1 MQQSLYDY
9 IQQHIDEDGFFTE
22 RTLPDGNEYF
32 NIVEPGQTDAFFY
45 TSEMPSNEKDATTIL
60 KDLQAYLANPGISTY
75 QTLYKHL
82 KDMTL
87 AEYADPF
94 IMAFDSDDMNETA
107 FALARRL
114 LYNARH
120 REPLKFAF
128 LLFGLYS
135 MQHIEEEDPE
145 LWRDLVT
152 IAHCEE
158 FTFAFL
164 YSCRIG
170 NYISQRAVW
179 ELLGCTKGWGKV
191 YAIIDCQCPD
201 DDHRLW
207 LLKNGPDIDVEY
219 PPLSVKLI
227 QATQLDKFLQQPVID
242 YPCYKS
248 AIAIL
253 GNYMML
259 LLNYKAEAVREHY
272 NLTDI
277 NLYSLLKNLLHH
289 ALYLSVE
296 AEDMLDMITIATSL
310 REMQEDNSLY
320 SLTPNQVSELI
331 AACDKMVYNTN
342 WEPIINSRLFEDDQV
357 NYQLADLAYELEL
370 DIWQR
375 LYDFWLTHPM
385 EYTLLPYLLS
395 YEGGTRSDRVLAK
408 IIENLALYANDMHSL
423 VVPLH
428 YLRSHPGKGETI
440 LAAALGSIHE
450 LLRSCACDV
459 LEAWGPDYL
468 SDTIKEAIYT
478 AMRTSIDDLVQARL
492 TAILAG
498 KKLDVEAFLQRLKQK
513 QHRHA
518 P

>member
-22 RTLPDGNEYF
+22 RTLPDGNDYV
-32 NIVEPGQTDAFFY
+32 NIVEPGQTDAFYY
-45 TSEMPSNEKDATTIL
+45 TADMPSSTEDASILL
-60 KDLQAYLANPGISTY
+60 KDLRAYLAEPNPSNH
-75 QTLYKHL
+75 QKLYKHL
-82 KDMTL
+82 KDMSM

-94 IMAFDSDDMNETA
+94 IASFDQDDMSENA
-107 FALARRL
+107 FFLARRL

-120 REPLKFAF
+120 REPLKFAL
-128 LLFGLYS
+128 LLFGLYG
-135 MQHIEEEDPE
+135 MQHIEENDPE

-164 YSCRIG
+164 YSCRVT
-170 NYISQRAVW
+170 NYISQKAVW
-179 ELLGCTKGWGKV
+179 EILGCTKGWGKV
-191 YAIIDCQCPD
+191 FAIIDCQCPD
-201 DDHRLW
+201 ADHRRW
-207 LLKNGPDIDVEY
+207 LLQNGPDIDVEY

-259 LLNYKAEAVREHY
+259 LLHYKPDAVRENY

-277 NLYSLLKNLLHH
+277 DLYSMLKNILHH

-296 AEDMLDMITIATSL
+296 AEDMLDMVTLATSL
-310 REMQEDNSLY
+310 RNMQEDNTLY
-320 SLTPNQVSELI
+320 SLTPNQVNELI
-331 AACDKMVYNTN
+331 AACDKMVYSTN
-342 WEPIINSRLFEDDQV
+342 WEPIINSHLFEGDQV

-370 DIWQR
+370 DIWQQ

-395 YEGGTRSDRVLAK
+395 YEGGTRSDRVLARLT
-408 IIENLALYANDMHSL
+408 EQLPLYANDLHSL

-428 YLRSHPGKGETI
+428 YLRSHPGKGEPI
-440 LAAALGSIHE
+440 LCAALCSIYE

-459 LEAWGPDYL
+459 LEAWGPEYL
-468 SDTIKEAIYT
+468 STTVKEAIYA
-478 AMRTSIDDLVQARL
+478 AMRSSTDDLVQARL
-492 TAILAG
+492 TAILQG
-498 KKLDVEAFLQRLKQK
+498 RKLDIEAFLQRLKK
-513 QHRHA
+513 KMKK
-518 P
+518 

>member
-1 MQQSLYDY
+1 M
-9 IQQHIDEDGFFTE
+9 FTE
-22 RTLPDGNEYF
+22 STLPDGNDYV
-32 NIVEPGQTDAFFY
+32 NIVEPGQTDAFYY
-45 TSEMPSNEKDATTIL
+45 TADMPSSDEDASTIL
-60 KDLQAYLANPGISTY
+60 KDLRAYLAEPCISTY
-75 QTLYKHL
+75 QKLYKDL
-82 KDMTL
+82 KDMSM

-94 IMAFDSDDMNETA
+94 IAAFDQDDMNETA
-107 FALARRL
+107 FSLARRL

-152 IAHCEE
+152 TAHCEE

-164 YSCRIG
+164 YSCRVT
-170 NYISQRAVW
+170 NHISQKAVW

-191 YAIIDCQCPD
+191 FAIIDCRCPD
-201 DDHRLW
+201 DDHRRW
-207 LLKNGPDIDVEY
+207 LLQNGPDIDVEY

-227 QATQLDKFLQQPVID
+227 QATQLDKFLAQPVID

-248 AIAIL
+248 AVAIL

-259 LLNYKAEAVREHY
+259 LLHYKPEAVRENY

-277 NLYSLLKNLLHH
+277 NLYGMLKNLLHH

-310 REMQEDNSLY
+310 RNMQEDNVLY

-331 AACDKMVYNTN
+331 AACDKMVYATN
-342 WEPIINSRLFEDDQV
+342 WEPIIASRLFEGDQV

-370 DIWQR
+370 DIWQQ
-375 LYDFWLTHPM
+375 LYDFWLAHPM

-395 YEGGTRSDRVLAK
+395 YEGGNRSDKVLARLT
-408 IIENLALYANDMHSL
+408 EQLPLYASDLHSL

-428 YLRSHPGKGETI
+428 YLRTHPGKGETI
-440 LAAALGSIHE
+440 LCAALSSMYE

-468 SDTIKEAIYT
+468 STTIKDNIYT
-478 AMRTSIDDLVQARL
+478 AMRSSTDDLVQARL
-492 TAILAG
+492 TAILQG
-498 KKLDVEAFLQRLKQK
+498 RKLDIEAFLQRLKK
-513 QHRHA
+513 KMKK
-518 P
+518 

>member
-1 MQQSLYDY
+1 MQQSLFDY
-9 IQQHIDEDGFFTE
+9 IQQHIDEDGVFTE
-22 RTLPDGNEYF
+22 STLPDGNDYV
-32 NIVEPGQTDAFFY
+32 NIVEPGQTDAFYY
-45 TSEMPSNEKDATTIL
+45 TADMPSSDEDASTIL
-60 KDLQAYLANPGISTY
+60 KDLRAYLAEPCISTY
-75 QTLYKHL
+75 QKLYKDL
-82 KDMTL
+82 KDMSM

-94 IMAFDSDDMNETA
+94 IAAFDQDDMNETA
-107 FALARRL
+107 FSLARRL

-152 IAHCEE
+152 TAHCEE

-164 YSCRIG
+164 YSCRVT
-170 NYISQRAVW
+170 NHISQKAVW

-191 YAIIDCQCPD
+191 FAIIDCRCPD
-201 DDHRLW
+201 DDHRRW
-207 LLKNGPDIDVEY
+207 LLQNGPDIDVEY

-227 QATQLDKFLQQPVID
+227 QATQLDKFLAQPVID

-248 AIAIL
+248 AVAIL

-259 LLNYKAEAVREHY
+259 LLHYKPEAVRENY
-272 NLTDI
+272 NHTDI
-277 NLYSLLKNLLHH
+277 NLYGMLKNLLHH

-310 REMQEDNSLY
+310 RNMQEDNALY

-331 AACDKMVYNTN
+331 AACDKMVYATN
-342 WEPIINSRLFEDDQV
+342 WEPIIASRLFEGDQV

-370 DIWQR
+370 DIWQQ
-375 LYDFWLTHPM
+375 LYDFWLAHPM

-395 YEGGTRSDRVLAK
+395 YEGGNRSDKVLARLT
-408 IIENLALYANDMHSL
+408 EQLPLYASDLHSL

-428 YLRSHPGKGETI
+428 YLRTHPGKGETI
-440 LAAALGSIHE
+440 LCAALSSMYE

-468 SDTIKEAIYT
+468 STTIKDNIYT
-478 AMRTSIDDLVQARL
+478 AMRSSTDDLVQARL
-492 TAILAG
+492 TAILQG
-498 KKLDVEAFLQRLKQK
+498 RKLDIEAFLQRLKK
-513 QHRHA
+513 KMKK
-518 P
+518 

>member
-9 IQQHIDEDGFFTE
+9 IKQHIDEDGVFTE
-22 RTLPDGNEYF
+22 RTLPDGNDYV
-32 NIVEPGQTDAFFY
+32 NIVEPGQTDAFYY
-45 TSEMPSNEKDATTIL
+45 TADMPSSPEDASILL
-60 KDLQAYLANPGISTY
+60 KDLRAYLAEPNPSNH
-75 QTLYKHL
+75 QKLYKHL
-82 KDMTL
+82 KDMSM

-94 IMAFDSDDMNETA
+94 IASFDQDDMSENA
-107 FALARRL
+107 FFLARRL

-120 REPLKFAF
+120 REPLKFAL
-128 LLFGLYS
+128 LLFGLYG
-135 MQHIEEEDPE
+135 MQHIEENDPE

-164 YSCRIG
+164 YSCRVT
-170 NYISQRAVW
+170 NYISQKAVW
-179 ELLGCTKGWGKV
+179 EILGCTKGWGKV
-191 YAIIDCQCPD
+191 FAIIDCQCPD
-201 DDHRLW
+201 ADHRRW
-207 LLKNGPDIDVEY
+207 LLQNGPDIDVEY

-259 LLNYKAEAVREHY
+259 LLHYKPDAVRENY

-277 NLYSLLKNLLHH
+277 DLYSMLKNLLHH

-296 AEDMLDMITIATSL
+296 AEDMLDMVTLATSL
-310 REMQEDNSLY
+310 RNMQEDNTLY
-320 SLTPNQVSELI
+320 SLTPNQVNELI
-331 AACDKMVYNTN
+331 AACDKMVYSTN
-342 WEPIINSRLFEDDQV
+342 WEPIINSHLFEGDQV

-370 DIWQR
+370 DIWQQ

-385 EYTLLPYLLS
+385 ECTLLPYLLS
-395 YEGGTRSDRVLAK
+395 YEGGTRSDRVLARLT
-408 IIENLALYANDMHSL
+408 EQLPLYANDLHSL

-428 YLRSHPGKGETI
+428 YLRSHPGKGEPI
-440 LAAALGSIHE
+440 LCAALCSIYE

-459 LEAWGPDYL
+459 LEAWGPESL
-468 SDTIKEAIYT
+468 STTVKEAIYA
-478 AMRTSIDDLVQARL
+478 AMRSSTDDLVQARL
-492 TAILAG
+492 TAILQG
-498 KKLDVEAFLQRLKQK
+498 RKLDIEAFLQRLKK
-513 QHRHA
+513 KMKK
-518 P
+518 

>member
-1 MQQSLYDY
+1 MPQSLFDY
-9 IQQHIDEDGFFTE
+9 IQQHIDEDGVFTE
-22 RTLPDGNEYF
+22 STLPDGNDYV
-32 NIVEPGQTDAFFY
+32 NIVEPGQTDAFYY
-45 TSEMPSNEKDATTIL
+45 TADMPSSDEDASTIL
-60 KDLQAYLANPGISTY
+60 KDLRAYLAEPCISTY
-75 QTLYKHL
+75 QKLYKDL
-82 KDMTL
+82 KDMSM

-94 IMAFDSDDMNETA
+94 IAAFDQDDMNETA
-107 FALARRL
+107 FSLARRL

-152 IAHCEE
+152 TAHCEE

-164 YSCRIG
+164 YSCRVT
-170 NYISQRAVW
+170 NHISQKAVW

-191 YAIIDCQCPD
+191 FAIIDCRCPD
-201 DDHRLW
+201 DDHRRW
-207 LLKNGPDIDVEY
+207 LLQNGPDIDVEY

-227 QATQLDKFLQQPVID
+227 QETQLDKFLAQPVID

-248 AIAIL
+248 AVAIL

-259 LLNYKAEAVREHY
+259 LLHYKPEAVRENY

-277 NLYSLLKNLLHH
+277 NLYGMLKNLLHH

-310 REMQEDNSLY
+310 RNMQEDNVLY

-331 AACDKMVYNTN
+331 AACDKMVYATN
-342 WEPIINSRLFEDDQV
+342 WEPIIASRLFEGDQV

-370 DIWQR
+370 DIWQQ
-375 LYDFWLTHPM
+375 LYDFWLAHPM

-395 YEGGTRSDRVLAK
+395 YEGGNRSDKVLARLT
-408 IIENLALYANDMHSL
+408 EQLPLYASDLHSL

-428 YLRSHPGKGETI
+428 YLRTHPGKGETI
-440 LAAALGSIHE
+440 LCAALSSMYE

-468 SDTIKEAIYT
+468 STTIKDNIYT
-478 AMRTSIDDLVQARL
+478 AMRSSTDDLVQARL
-492 TAILAG
+492 TAILQG
-498 KKLDVEAFLQRLKQK
+498 RKLDIEAFLQRLKK
-513 QHRHA
+513 KMKK
-518 P
+518 

>member
-9 IQQHIDEDGFFTE
+9 IKQHIDEDGVFTE
-22 RTLPDGNEYF
+22 RTLPDGNDYV
-32 NIVEPGQTDAFFY
+32 NIVEPGQTDAFYY
-45 TSEMPSNEKDATTIL
+45 TADMPSSPEDASTL
-60 KDLQAYLANPGISTY
+60 NKDLRAYLAEPSVSNH
-75 QTLYKHL
+75 QQLYKHL
-82 KDMTL
+82 KDMSM

-94 IMAFDSDDMNETA
+94 IAAFDSDDMNETA
-107 FALARRL
+107 FNLARRL

-120 REPLKFAF
+120 REPLKFAI
-128 LLFGLYS
+128 LLFGLYG

-164 YSCRIG
+164 YSCRVT
-170 NYISQRAVW
+170 NYISQKAVW

-191 YAIIDCQCPD
+191 FAIIDCQCPD
-201 DDHRLW
+201 ADHRRW
-207 LLKNGPDIDVEY
+207 LLQNGPDIDVEY

-259 LLNYKAEAVREHY
+259 LLHYKPDAVRENY

-277 NLYSLLKNLLHH
+277 DLYSMLKNLLHH

-296 AEDMLDMITIATSL
+296 AEDMLDMVTLATSL
-310 REMQEDNSLY
+310 RNMQEDNTLY
-320 SLTPNQVSELI
+320 SLTPNQVNELI
-331 AACDKMVYNTN
+331 AACDKMVYSTN
-342 WEPIINSRLFEDDQV
+342 WEPIINSHLFEGDQV

-370 DIWQR
+370 DIWQQ

-395 YEGGTRSDRVLAK
+395 YEGGTRSDRVLARLT
-408 IIENLALYANDMHSL
+408 EQLPLYANDLHSL

-428 YLRSHPGKGETI
+428 YLRSHPGKGEPI
-440 LAAALGSIHE
+440 LCAALCSIYE

-459 LEAWGPDYL
+459 LEAWGPESL
-468 SDTIKEAIYT
+468 STTVKEAIYD
-478 AMRTSIDDLVQARL
+478 AMRSSTDDLVQARL
-492 TAILAG
+492 TAILQG
-498 KKLDVEAFLQRLKQK
+498 RKLDIEAFLQRLKK
-513 QHRHA
+513 KMKK
-518 P
+518 

>member
-9 IQQHIDEDGFFTE
+9 IQQHIDEDGVFTE
-22 RTLPDGNEYF
+22 STLPDGNDYV
-32 NIVEPGQTDAFFY
+32 NIVEPGQTDAFYY
-45 TSEMPSNEKDATTIL
+45 TADMPSSDEDASTIL
-60 KDLQAYLANPGISTY
+60 KDLRAYLAEPCISTY
-75 QTLYKHL
+75 QKLYKDL
-82 KDMTL
+82 KDMSM

-94 IMAFDSDDMNETA
+94 IAAFDQDDMNETA
-107 FALARRL
+107 FSLARRL

-152 IAHCEE
+152 TAHCEE

-164 YSCRIG
+164 YSCRVT
-170 NYISQRAVW
+170 NHISQKAVW

-191 YAIIDCQCPD
+191 FAIIDCRCPD
-201 DDHRLW
+201 DDHRRW
-207 LLKNGPDIDVEY
+207 LLQNGPDIDVEY

-227 QATQLDKFLQQPVID
+227 QATQLDKYLAQPVID

-248 AIAIL
+248 AVAIL

-259 LLNYKAEAVREHY
+259 LLHYKPEAVRENY

-277 NLYSLLKNLLHH
+277 NLYGMLKNLLHH

-310 REMQEDNSLY
+310 RNMQEDNALY

-331 AACDKMVYNTN
+331 AACDKMVYATN
-342 WEPIINSRLFEDDQV
+342 WEPIIASRLFEGDQV

-370 DIWQR
+370 DIWQQ
-375 LYDFWLTHPM
+375 LYDFWLAHPM

-395 YEGGTRSDRVLAK
+395 YEGGSRSDKVLARLT
-408 IIENLALYANDMHSL
+408 EQLTLYASDLHSL

-428 YLRSHPGKGETI
+428 YLRTHPGKGETI
-440 LAAALGSIHE
+440 LCAALSSMYE

-468 SDTIKEAIYT
+468 STTIKDNIYT
-478 AMRTSIDDLVQARL
+478 AMRSSTDDLVQARL
-492 TAILAG
+492 TAILQG
-498 KKLDVEAFLQRLKQK
+498 RKLDIEAFLQRLKK
-513 QHRHA
+513 KMKK
-518 P
+518 

>member
-9 IQQHIDEDGFFTE
+9 IKQHIDEDGVFTE
-22 RTLPDGNEYF
+22 RTLPDGNDYV
-32 NIVEPGQTDAFFY
+32 NIVEPGQTDAFYY
-45 TSEMPSNEKDATTIL
+45 TADMPSSTEDASILL
-60 KDLQAYLANPGISTY
+60 KDLRAYLAEPNPSNH
-75 QTLYKHL
+75 QKLYKHL
-82 KDMTL
+82 KDMSM

-94 IMAFDSDDMNETA
+94 IASFDQDDMSENA
-107 FALARRL
+107 FFLARRL

-120 REPLKFAF
+120 REPLKFAL
-128 LLFGLYS
+128 LLFGLYG
-135 MQHIEEEDPE
+135 MQHIEENDPE

-164 YSCRIG
+164 YSCRVT
-170 NYISQRAVW
+170 NYISQKAVW
-179 ELLGCTKGWGKV
+179 EILGCTKGWGKV
-191 YAIIDCQCPD
+191 FAIIDCQCPD
-201 DDHRLW
+201 ADHRRW
-207 LLKNGPDIDVEY
+207 LLQNGPDIDVEY

-259 LLNYKAEAVREHY
+259 LLHYKPDAVRENY

-277 NLYSLLKNLLHH
+277 DLYSMLKNILHH

-296 AEDMLDMITIATSL
+296 AEDMLDMVTLATSL
-310 REMQEDNSLY
+310 RNMQEDNTLY
-320 SLTPNQVSELI
+320 SLTPNQVNELI
-331 AACDKMVYNTN
+331 AACDKMVYSTN
-342 WEPIINSRLFEDDQV
+342 WEPIINSHLFEGDQV

-370 DIWQR
+370 DIWQQ

-395 YEGGTRSDRVLAK
+395 YEGGTRSDRVLARLT
-408 IIENLALYANDMHSL
+408 EQLPLYANDLHSL

-428 YLRSHPGKGETI
+428 YLRSHPGKGEPI
-440 LAAALGSIHE
+440 LCAALCSIYE

-459 LEAWGPDYL
+459 LEAWGPEYL
-468 SDTIKEAIYT
+468 STTVKEAIYA
-478 AMRTSIDDLVQARL
+478 AMRSSTDDLVQARL
-492 TAILAG
+492 TAILQG
-498 KKLDVEAFLQRLKQK
+498 RKLDIEAFLQRLKK
-513 QHRHA
+513 KMKK
-518 P
+518 

>member
-1 MQQSLYDY
+1 MQQSLFDY
-9 IQQHIDEDGFFTE
+9 IQQHIDEDGVFTE
-22 RTLPDGNEYF
+22 STLPDGNDYV
-32 NIVEPGQTDAFFY
+32 NIVEPGQTDAFYY
-45 TSEMPSNEKDATTIL
+45 TADMPSSDEDASTIL
-60 KDLQAYLANPGISTY
+60 KDLRAYLAEPCISTY
-75 QTLYKHL
+75 QKLYKDL
-82 KDMTL
+82 KDMSM

-94 IMAFDSDDMNETA
+94 IAAFDQDDMNETA
-107 FALARRL
+107 FSLARRL

-152 IAHCEE
+152 TAHCEE

-164 YSCRIG
+164 YSCRVT
-170 NYISQRAVW
+170 NHISQKAVW

-191 YAIIDCQCPD
+191 FAIIDCRCPD
-201 DDHRLW
+201 DDHRRW
-207 LLKNGPDIDVEY
+207 LLQNGPDIDVEY

-227 QATQLDKFLQQPVID
+227 QETQLDKFLAQPVID

-248 AIAIL
+248 AVAIL

-259 LLNYKAEAVREHY
+259 LLHYKPEAVRENY

-277 NLYSLLKNLLHH
+277 NLYGMLKNLLHH

-310 REMQEDNSLY
+310 RNMQEDNALY

-331 AACDKMVYNTN
+331 AACDKMVYATN
-342 WEPIINSRLFEDDQV
+342 WEPIIASRLFEGDQV

-370 DIWQR
+370 DIWQQ
-375 LYDFWLTHPM
+375 LYDFWLAHPM

-395 YEGGTRSDRVLAK
+395 YEGGSRSDKVLARLT
-408 IIENLALYANDMHSL
+408 EQLTLYASDLHSL

-428 YLRSHPGKGETI
+428 YLRTHPGKGETI
-440 LAAALGSIHE
+440 LCAALSSMYE

-468 SDTIKEAIYT
+468 STTIKDNIYT
-478 AMRTSIDDLVQARL
+478 AMRSSTDDLVQARL
-492 TAILAG
+492 TAILQG
-498 KKLDVEAFLQRLKQK
+498 RKLDIEAFLQRLKK
-513 QHRHA
+513 KMKK
-518 P
+518 

>member
-9 IQQHIDEDGFFTE
+9 IKQHIDEDGVFTE
-22 RTLPDGNEYF
+22 RTLPDGNDYV
-32 NIVEPGQTDAFFY
+32 NIVEPGQTDAFYY
-45 TSEMPSNEKDATTIL
+45 TADMPSSPEDASILL
-60 KDLQAYLANPGISTY
+60 KDLRAYLAEPNPSNH
-75 QTLYKHL
+75 QKLYKHL
-82 KDMTL
+82 KDMSM

-94 IMAFDSDDMNETA
+94 IASFDQDDMSENA
-107 FALARRL
+107 FFLARRL

-120 REPLKFAF
+120 REPLKFAL
-128 LLFGLYS
+128 LLFGLYG
-135 MQHIEEEDPE
+135 MQHIEENDPE
-145 LWRDLVT
+145 LWRDLIT

-164 YSCRIG
+164 YSCRVT
-170 NYISQRAVW
+170 NYISQKAVW
-179 ELLGCTKGWGKV
+179 EILGCTKGWGKV
-191 YAIIDCQCPD
+191 FAIIDCQCPD
-201 DDHRLW
+201 ADHRRW
-207 LLKNGPDIDVEY
+207 LLQNGPDIDVEY

-259 LLNYKAEAVREHY
+259 LLHYKPDAVRENY

-277 NLYSLLKNLLHH
+277 DLYSMLKNILHH

-296 AEDMLDMITIATSL
+296 AEDMLDMVTLATSL
-310 REMQEDNSLY
+310 RNMQEDNTLY
-320 SLTPNQVSELI
+320 SLTPNQVNELI
-331 AACDKMVYNTN
+331 AACDKMVYSTN
-342 WEPIINSRLFEDDQV
+342 WEPIINSHLFEGDQV

-370 DIWQR
+370 DIWQQ

-395 YEGGTRSDRVLAK
+395 YEGGTRSDRVLARLT
-408 IIENLALYANDMHSL
+408 EQLPLYANDLHSL

-428 YLRSHPGKGETI
+428 YLRSHPGKGEPI
-440 LAAALGSIHE
+440 LCAALCSIYE

-459 LEAWGPDYL
+459 LEAWGPEYL
-468 SDTIKEAIYT
+468 STTVKEAIYA
-478 AMRTSIDDLVQARL
+478 AMRSSTDDLVQARL
-492 TAILAG
+492 TAILQG
-498 KKLDVEAFLQRLKQK
+498 RKLDIEAFLQRLKK
-513 QHRHA
+513 KMKK
-518 P
+518 

>member
-9 IQQHIDEDGFFTE
+9 IKQHIDEDGVFTE
-22 RTLPDGNEYF
+22 RTLPDGNDYV
-32 NIVEPGQTDAFFY
+32 NIVEPGQTDAFYY
-45 TSEMPSNEKDATTIL
+45 TADMPSSPEDASILL
-60 KDLQAYLANPGISTY
+60 KDLRAYLAEPNPSNH
-75 QTLYKHL
+75 QKLYKHL
-82 KDMTL
+82 KDMSM

-94 IMAFDSDDMNETA
+94 IASFDQDDMSENA
-107 FALARRL
+107 FFLARRL

-120 REPLKFAF
+120 REPLKFAL
-128 LLFGLYS
+128 LLFGLYG
-135 MQHIEEEDPE
+135 MQHIEENDPE

-164 YSCRIG
+164 YSCRVT
-170 NYISQRAVW
+170 NYISQKAVW
-179 ELLGCTKGWGKV
+179 EILGCTKGWGKV
-191 YAIIDCQCPD
+191 FAIIDCQCPD
-201 DDHRLW
+201 ADHRRW
-207 LLKNGPDIDVEY
+207 LLQNGPDIDVEY

-259 LLNYKAEAVREHY
+259 LLHYKPDAVRENY

-277 NLYSLLKNLLHH
+277 DLYSMLKNILHH

-296 AEDMLDMITIATSL
+296 AEDMLDMVTLATSL
-310 REMQEDNSLY
+310 RNMQEDNTLY
-320 SLTPNQVSELI
+320 SLTPNQVNELI
-331 AACDKMVYNTN
+331 AACDKMVYSTN
-342 WEPIINSRLFEDDQV
+342 WEPIINSHLFEGDQV

-370 DIWQR
+370 DIWQQ

-395 YEGGTRSDRVLAK
+395 YEGGTRSDRVLARLT
-408 IIENLALYANDMHSL
+408 EQLPLYANDLHSL

-428 YLRSHPGKGETI
+428 YLRSHPGKGEPI
-440 LAAALGSIHE
+440 LCAALCSIYE

-459 LEAWGPDYL
+459 LEAWGPEYL
-468 SDTIKEAIYT
+468 STTVKEAIYA
-478 AMRTSIDDLVQARL
+478 AMRSSTDDLVQARL
-492 TAILAG
+492 TAILQG
-498 KKLDVEAFLQRLKQK
+498 RKLDIEAFLQRLKK
-513 QHRHA
+513 KMKK
-518 P
+518 

>member
-9 IQQHIDEDGFFTE
+9 IQQHIDEDGVFTE
-22 RTLPDGNEYF
+22 RTLPDGSDLT
-32 NIVEPGQTDAFFY
+32 NIVEPGQTDAFYY
-45 TSEMPSNEKDATTIL
+45 TADMPSNDEDASTVL
-60 KDLQAYLANPGISTY
+60 KDLRAYLAEPNINSY
-75 QTLYKHL
+75 QKLYKDL
-82 KDMTL
+82 KDMSM

-94 IMAFDSDDMNETA
+94 IAAFDSDDMNETA

-120 REPLKFAF
+120 REPLKFAL
-128 LLFGLYS
+128 LLFGLYG
-135 MQHIEEEDPE
+135 MHHIEENDPE

-152 IAHCEE
+152 TAHCEE

-164 YSCRIG
+164 YSCRVT
-170 NYISQRAVW
+170 NHISQHAVW

-191 YAIIDCQCPD
+191 FAIIDCQCPD
-201 DDHRLW
+201 ADHRHW

-219 PPLSVKLI
+219 PPLAVKLI

-259 LLNYKAEAVREHY
+259 LLHYKPEAVRENY

-277 NLYSLLKNLLHH
+277 NLYGMLKNLLHH

-310 REMQEDNSLY
+310 RSMQEENSLY
-320 SLTPNQVSELI
+320 SLTPNQVQELI

-342 WEPIINSRLFEDDQV
+342 WEPIINSRLFENDQV

-370 DIWQR
+370 DIWQQ
-375 LYDFWLTHPM
+375 LYDFWLVHPM

-395 YEGGTRSDRVLAK
+395 YEGGTRSQRVLAK
-408 IIENLALYANDMHSL
+408 LTANLPLYANELHSL

-428 YLRSHPGKGETI
+428 YLRNHPGQGETI
-440 LAAALGSIHE
+440 LCFALCSIFE

-459 LEAWGPDYL
+459 LEAWGADYL
-468 SDTIKEAIYT
+468 SESIKEAIYSAVHSST
-478 AMRTSIDDLVQARL
+478 DDLVQARL
-492 TAILAG
+492 LAILQG

-513 QHRHA
+513 QKKK
-518 P
+518 

>member
-9 IQQHIDEDGFFTE
+9 IQQHIDEDGVFTE
-22 RTLPDGNEYF
+22 GTLPDGNDYV
-32 NIVEPGQTDAFFY
+32 NIVEPGQTDAFYY
-45 TSEMPSNEKDATTIL
+45 TADMPSSDEDASIII
-60 KDLQAYLANPGISTY
+60 KDLRAYLASPSISTY
-75 QTLYKHL
+75 QKLYNHL
-82 KDMTL
+82 KEKCL

-94 IMAFDSDDMNETA
+94 IAAFDRDEVNETA
-107 FALARRL
+107 FSLARRL

-152 IAHCEE
+152 TAHCEE

-164 YSCRIG
+164 YSCRVT
-170 NYISQRAVW
+170 NYISQKAVW

-191 YAIIDCQCPD
+191 FAIIDCRCPD
-201 DDHRLW
+201 DDHRRW
-207 LLKNGPDIDVEY
+207 LLQNGPDIDVEY

-227 QATQLDKFLQQPVID
+227 QATQLDKFLAQPVID

-248 AIAIL
+248 AVAIL

-259 LLNYKAEAVREHY
+259 LLHYKPEAVRENY

-277 NLYSLLKNLLHH
+277 DLYGMLKNLLHH

-310 REMQEDNSLY
+310 RNMQDDNALY
-320 SLTPNQVSELI
+320 SLTPNQVNELI
-331 AACDKMVYNTN
+331 AACDKMVYATN
-342 WEPIINSRLFEDDQV
+342 WEPIIASRLFEGDQV

-370 DIWQR
+370 DIWQQ
-375 LYDFWLTHPM
+375 LYDFWLAHPM

-395 YEGGTRSDRVLAK
+395 YEGGNRSDRVLAHLT
-408 IIENLALYANDMHSL
+408 EQLPLYASDLHSL

-428 YLRSHPGKGETI
+428 YLRSHPGKREII
-440 LAAALGSIHE
+440 LCAALSSMYE

-468 SDTIKEAIYT
+468 SQTIIDNIYA
-478 AMRTSIDDLVQARL
+478 AMRSSTDDLVQARL
-492 TAILAG
+492 IAILQG
-498 KKLDVEAFLQRLKQK
+498 KKLDIEAFLQRLKK
-513 QHRHA
+513 KMKK
-518 P
+518 

>member
-9 IQQHIDEDGFFTE
+9 IQQHIDEDGVFTE
-22 RTLPDGNEYF
+22 STLPDGNDYV
-32 NIVEPGQTDAFFY
+32 NIVEPGQTDAFYY
-45 TSEMPSNEKDATTIL
+45 TADMPSSDEDASTIL
-60 KDLQAYLANPGISTY
+60 KDLRAYLAEPCISTY
-75 QTLYKHL
+75 QKLYKDL
-82 KDMTL
+82 KDMSM

-94 IMAFDSDDMNETA
+94 IAAFDQDDMNETA
-107 FALARRL
+107 FSLARRL

-152 IAHCEE
+152 TAHCEE

-164 YSCRIG
+164 YSCRVT
-170 NYISQRAVW
+170 NHISQKAVW

-191 YAIIDCQCPD
+191 FAIIDCRCPD
-201 DDHRLW
+201 DDHRRW
-207 LLKNGPDIDVEY
+207 LLQNGPDIDVEY

-227 QATQLDKFLQQPVID
+227 QETQLDKFLAQPVID

-248 AIAIL
+248 AVAIL

-259 LLNYKAEAVREHY
+259 LLHYKPEAVRENY

-277 NLYSLLKNLLHH
+277 NLYGMLKNLLHH

-310 REMQEDNSLY
+310 RNMQEDNALY

-331 AACDKMVYNTN
+331 AACDKMVYATN
-342 WEPIINSRLFEDDQV
+342 WEPIIASRLFEGDQV

-370 DIWQR
+370 DIWQQ
-375 LYDFWLTHPM
+375 LYDFWLAHPM

-395 YEGGTRSDRVLAK
+395 YEGGSRSDKVLARLT
-408 IIENLALYANDMHSL
+408 EQLTLYASDLHSL

-428 YLRSHPGKGETI
+428 YLRTHPGKGETI
-440 LAAALGSIHE
+440 LCAALSSMYE

-468 SDTIKEAIYT
+468 STTIKDNIYT
-478 AMRTSIDDLVQARL
+478 AMRSSTDDLVQARL
-492 TAILAG
+492 TAILQG
-498 KKLDVEAFLQRLKQK
+498 RKLDIEAFLQRLKK
-513 QHRHA
+513 KMKK
-518 P
+518 

>member
-9 IQQHIDEDGFFTE
+9 IKQHIDEDGVFTE
-22 RTLPDGNEYF
+22 RTLPNGNDYV
-32 NIVEPGQTDAFFY
+32 NIVEPGQTDAFYY
-45 TSEMPSNEKDATTIL
+45 TADMPSSPEDASILL
-60 KDLQAYLANPGISTY
+60 KDLRAYLAEPNPSNH
-75 QTLYKHL
+75 QKLYKHL
-82 KDMTL
+82 KDMSM

-94 IMAFDSDDMNETA
+94 IASFDQDDMSENA
-107 FALARRL
+107 FFLARRL

-120 REPLKFAF
+120 REPLKFAL
-128 LLFGLYS
+128 LLFGLYG
-135 MQHIEEEDPE
+135 MQHIEENDPE

-164 YSCRIG
+164 YSCRVT
-170 NYISQRAVW
+170 NYISQKAVW
-179 ELLGCTKGWGKV
+179 EILGCTKGWGKV
-191 YAIIDCQCPD
+191 FAIIDCQCPD
-201 DDHRLW
+201 ADHRRW
-207 LLKNGPDIDVEY
+207 LLQNGPDIDVEY

-259 LLNYKAEAVREHY
+259 LLHYKPDAVRENY

-277 NLYSLLKNLLHH
+277 DLYSMLKNILHH

-296 AEDMLDMITIATSL
+296 AEDMLDMVTLATSL
-310 REMQEDNSLY
+310 RNMQEDNTLY
-320 SLTPNQVSELI
+320 SLTPNQVNELI
-331 AACDKMVYNTN
+331 AACDKMVYSTN
-342 WEPIINSRLFEDDQV
+342 WEPIINSHLFEGDQV

-370 DIWQR
+370 DIWQQ

-395 YEGGTRSDRVLAK
+395 YEGGTRSDRVLARLT
-408 IIENLALYANDMHSL
+408 EQLPLYANDLHSL

-428 YLRSHPGKGETI
+428 YLRSHPGKGEPI
-440 LAAALGSIHE
+440 LCAALCSIYE

-459 LEAWGPDYL
+459 LEAWGPEYL
-468 SDTIKEAIYT
+468 STTVKEAIYA
-478 AMRTSIDDLVQARL
+478 AMRSSTDDLVQARL
-492 TAILAG
+492 TAILQG
-498 KKLDVEAFLQRLKQK
+498 RKLDIEAFLQRLKK
-513 QHRHA
+513 KMKK
-518 P
+518 

>member
-1 MQQSLYDY
+1 MQQSLYDF
-9 IQQHIDEDGFFTE
+9 IQQHMDEDGVFTE
-22 RTLPDGNEYF
+22 RTLPDGSDIT
-32 NIVEPGQTDAFFY
+32 NIVDLGHADAFFY
-45 TSEMPSNEKDATTIL
+45 TADMPSSEEDASTLL
-60 KDLQAYLANPGISTY
+60 KDLRDYLREPDPKAYQKLC
-75 QTLYKHL
+75 QDL
-82 KDMTL
+82 KDMSM

-94 IMAFDSDDMNETA
+94 IAAFDSDDMNETA
-107 FALARRL
+107 FNLARRL

-120 REPLKFAF
+120 REPLKFAI
-128 LLFGLYS
+128 LLFGLYG

-164 YSCRIG
+164 YSCRVT
-170 NYISQRAVW
+170 NYISQKAVW

-191 YAIIDCQCPD
+191 FAIIDCQCPD
-201 DDHRLW
+201 DDHRRW
-207 LLKNGPDIDVEY
+207 LLQNGPDIDVEY

-259 LLNYKAEAVREHY
+259 LLHYKPDAVRENY

-277 NLYSLLKNLLHH
+277 DLYSMLKNLLHH

-296 AEDMLDMITIATSL
+296 AEDMLDMVTLATSL
-310 REMQEDNSLY
+310 RNMQEDNTLY
-320 SLTPNQVSELI
+320 SLTPNQVNELI
-331 AACDKMVYNTN
+331 AACDKMVYSTN
-342 WEPIINSRLFEDDQV
+342 WEPIINSHLFEGDQV

-370 DIWQR
+370 DIWQQ
-375 LYDFWLTHPM
+375 LYDFWLTHPI

-395 YEGGTRSDRVLAK
+395 YEGGTRSDRVLARLT
-408 IIENLALYANDMHSL
+408 EQLPLYANDLHSL

-428 YLRSHPGKGETI
+428 YLRSHPGKGEPI
-440 LAAALGSIHE
+440 LCAALCSIYE

-459 LEAWGPDYL
+459 LEAWGPEYL
-468 SDTIKEAIYT
+468 STTVKEAIYA
-478 AMRTSIDDLVQARL
+478 AMRSSTDDLVQARL
-492 TAILAG
+492 TAILQG
-498 KKLDVEAFLQRLKQK
+498 RKLDIEAFLQRLKK
-513 QHRHA
+513 KMKK
-518 P
+518 

>member
-1 MQQSLYDY
+1 MPQSLFDY
-9 IQQHIDEDGFFTE
+9 IQQHIDEDGVFTE
-22 RTLPDGNEYF
+22 STLPDGNDYV
-32 NIVEPGQTDAFFY
+32 NIVEPGQTDAFYY
-45 TSEMPSNEKDATTIL
+45 TADMPSSDEDASTIL
-60 KDLQAYLANPGISTY
+60 KDLRAYLAEPCISTY
-75 QTLYKHL
+75 QKLYKDL
-82 KDMTL
+82 KDMSM

-94 IMAFDSDDMNETA
+94 IAAFDQDDMNETA
-107 FALARRL
+107 FSLARRL

-152 IAHCEE
+152 TAHCEE

-164 YSCRIG
+164 YSCRVT
-170 NYISQRAVW
+170 NHISQKAVW

-191 YAIIDCQCPD
+191 FAIIDCRCPD
-201 DDHRLW
+201 DDHRRW
-207 LLKNGPDIDVEY
+207 LLQNGPDIDVEY

-227 QATQLDKFLQQPVID
+227 QATQLDKFLAQPVID

-248 AIAIL
+248 AVAIL

-259 LLNYKAEAVREHY
+259 LLHYKPEAVRENY

-277 NLYSLLKNLLHH
+277 NLYGMLKNLLHH

-310 REMQEDNSLY
+310 RNMQEDNVLY

-331 AACDKMVYNTN
+331 AACDKMVYATN
-342 WEPIINSRLFEDDQV
+342 WEPIIASRLFEGDQV

-370 DIWQR
+370 DIWQQ
-375 LYDFWLTHPM
+375 LYDFWLAHPM

-395 YEGGTRSDRVLAK
+395 YEGGNRSDKVLARLT
-408 IIENLALYANDMHSL
+408 EQLPLYASDLHSL

-428 YLRSHPGKGETI
+428 YLRTHPGKGETI
-440 LAAALGSIHE
+440 LCAALSSMYE

-468 SDTIKEAIYT
+468 STTIKDNIYT
-478 AMRTSIDDLVQARL
+478 AMRSSTDDLVQARL
-492 TAILAG
+492 TAILQG
-498 KKLDVEAFLQRLKQK
+498 RKLDIEAFLQRLKK
-513 QHRHA
+513 KMKK
-518 P
+518 

>member
-9 IQQHIDEDGFFTE
+9 IKQHIDEDGVFTE
-22 RTLPDGNEYF
+22 RTLPDGNDYV
-32 NIVEPGQTDAFFY
+32 NIVEPGQTDAFYY
-45 TSEMPSNEKDATTIL
+45 TADRPSSPEDASILL
-60 KDLQAYLANPGISTY
+60 KDLRAYLAEPNPSNH
-75 QTLYKHL
+75 QKLYKHL
-82 KDMTL
+82 KDMSM

-94 IMAFDSDDMNETA
+94 IASFDQDDMSENA
-107 FALARRL
+107 FFLARRL

-120 REPLKFAF
+120 REPLKFAL
-128 LLFGLYS
+128 LLFGLYG
-135 MQHIEEEDPE
+135 MQHIEENDPE

-164 YSCRIG
+164 YSCRVT
-170 NYISQRAVW
+170 NYISQKAVW
-179 ELLGCTKGWGKV
+179 EILGCTKGWGKV
-191 YAIIDCQCPD
+191 FAIIDCQCPD
-201 DDHRLW
+201 ADHRRW
-207 LLKNGPDIDVEY
+207 LLQNGPDIDVEY

-259 LLNYKAEAVREHY
+259 LLHYKPDAVRENY

-277 NLYSLLKNLLHH
+277 DLYSMLKNLLHH

-296 AEDMLDMITIATSL
+296 AEDMLDMVTLATSL
-310 REMQEDNSLY
+310 RNMQEDNTLY
-320 SLTPNQVSELI
+320 SLTPNQVNELI
-331 AACDKMVYNTN
+331 AACDKMVYSTN
-342 WEPIINSRLFEDDQV
+342 WEPIINSHLFEGDQV

-370 DIWQR
+370 DIWQQ

-395 YEGGTRSDRVLAK
+395 YEGGTRSDRVLARLT
-408 IIENLALYANDMHSL
+408 EQLPLYANDLHSL

-428 YLRSHPGKGETI
+428 YLRSHPGKGEPI
-440 LAAALGSIHE
+440 LCAALCSIYE

-459 LEAWGPDYL
+459 LEAWGPEYL
-468 SDTIKEAIYT
+468 STTVKEAIYA
-478 AMRTSIDDLVQARL
+478 AMRSSTDDLVQARL
-492 TAILAG
+492 TAILQG
-498 KKLDVEAFLQRLKQK
+498 RKLDIEAFLQRLKK
-513 QHRHA
+513 KMKK
-518 P
+518 

>member
-1 MQQSLYDY
+1 MQQSLFDY
-9 IQQHIDEDGFFTE
+9 IQQHIDEDGVFTE
-22 RTLPDGNEYF
+22 STLPDGNDYV
-32 NIVEPGQTDAFFY
+32 NIVEPGQTDAFYY
-45 TSEMPSNEKDATTIL
+45 TADMPSSDEDASTIL
-60 KDLQAYLANPGISTY
+60 KDLRAYLAEPCISTY
-75 QTLYKHL
+75 QKLYKDL
-82 KDMTL
+82 KDMSM

-94 IMAFDSDDMNETA
+94 IAAFDQDDMNETA
-107 FALARRL
+107 FSLARRL

-152 IAHCEE
+152 TAHCEE

-164 YSCRIG
+164 YSCRVT
-170 NYISQRAVW
+170 NHISQKAVW

-191 YAIIDCQCPD
+191 FAIIDCRCPD
-201 DDHRLW
+201 DDHRRW
-207 LLKNGPDIDVEY
+207 LLQNGPDIDVEY

-227 QATQLDKFLQQPVID
+227 QATQLDKFLAQPVID

-248 AIAIL
+248 AVAIL

-259 LLNYKAEAVREHY
+259 LLHYKPEAVRENY

-277 NLYSLLKNLLHH
+277 NLYGMLKNLLHH

-310 REMQEDNSLY
+310 RNMQEDNALY

-331 AACDKMVYNTN
+331 AACDKMVYATN
-342 WEPIINSRLFEDDQV
+342 WEPIIASRLFEGDQV

-370 DIWQR
+370 DIWQQ
-375 LYDFWLTHPM
+375 LYDFWLDHPK
-385 EYTLLPYLLS
+385 EFTLLPYLLS
-395 YEGGTRSDRVLAK
+395 YEGGTRSDRVLARLT
-408 IIENLALYANDMHSL
+408 EQLPLYASDLHSL

-428 YLRSHPGKGETI
+428 YLRTHPGKGEAI
-440 LAAALGSIHE
+440 LCAALGSMFE

-459 LEAWGPDYL
+459 LEAWGKEYL
-468 SDTIKEAIYT
+468 SDTMTEAIYAALASST
-478 AMRTSIDDLVQARL
+478 DDLVQARL
-492 TAILAG
+492 IAILQG
-498 KKLDVEAFLQRLKQK
+498 RKLDVEAFMQRLKK
-513 QHRHA
+513 VRNS
-518 P
+518 

>member
-9 IQQHIDEDGFFTE
+9 IQQHIDEDGVFTE
-22 RTLPDGNEYF
+22 STLPDGNDYV
-32 NIVEPGQTDAFFY
+32 NIVEPGQTDAFYY
-45 TSEMPSNEKDATTIL
+45 TADMPSSDEDASTIL
-60 KDLQAYLANPGISTY
+60 KDLRAYLAEPCISTY
-75 QTLYKHL
+75 QKLYKDL
-82 KDMTL
+82 KDMSM

-94 IMAFDSDDMNETA
+94 IAAFDQDDMNETA
-107 FALARRL
+107 FSLARRL

-152 IAHCEE
+152 TAHCEE

-164 YSCRIG
+164 YSCRVT
-170 NYISQRAVW
+170 NHISQKAVW

-191 YAIIDCQCPD
+191 FAIIDCRCPD
-201 DDHRLW
+201 DDHRRW
-207 LLKNGPDIDVEY
+207 LLQNGPDIDVEY

-227 QATQLDKFLQQPVID
+227 QETQLDKFLAQPVID

-248 AIAIL
+248 AVAIL

-259 LLNYKAEAVREHY
+259 LLHYKPEAVRENY

-277 NLYSLLKNLLHH
+277 NLYGMLKNLLHH

-310 REMQEDNSLY
+310 RNMQEDNALY

-331 AACDKMVYNTN
+331 AACDKLVYATN
-342 WEPIINSRLFEDDQV
+342 WEPIIASRLFEGDQV

-370 DIWQR
+370 DIWQQ
-375 LYDFWLTHPM
+375 LYDFWLAHPM

-395 YEGGTRSDRVLAK
+395 YEGGSRSDKVLARLT
-408 IIENLALYANDMHSL
+408 EQLTLYASDLHSL

-428 YLRSHPGKGETI
+428 YLRTHPGKGETI
-440 LAAALGSIHE
+440 LCAALSSMYE

-468 SDTIKEAIYT
+468 STTIKDNIYT
-478 AMRTSIDDLVQARL
+478 AMRSSTDDLVQARL
-492 TAILAG
+492 TAILQG
-498 KKLDVEAFLQRLKQK
+498 RKLDIEAFLQRLKK
-513 QHRHA
+513 KMKK
-518 P
+518 

>member
-9 IQQHIDEDGFFTE
+9 IQQHIDEDGVFTE
-22 RTLPDGNEYF
+22 STLPDGNDYV
-32 NIVEPGQTDAFFY
+32 NIVEPGQTDAFYY
-45 TSEMPSNEKDATTIL
+45 TADMPSSDEDASTIL
-60 KDLQAYLANPGISTY
+60 KDLRAYLAEPCISTY
-75 QTLYKHL
+75 QKLYKDL
-82 KDMTL
+82 KDMSM

-94 IMAFDSDDMNETA
+94 IAAFDQDDMNETA
-107 FALARRL
+107 FSLARRL

-145 LWRDLVT
+145 LWHDLVT
-152 IAHCEE
+152 TAHCEE

-164 YSCRIG
+164 YSCRVT
-170 NYISQRAVW
+170 NHISQKAVW

-191 YAIIDCQCPD
+191 FAIIDCRCPD
-201 DDHRLW
+201 DDHRRW
-207 LLKNGPDIDVEY
+207 LLQNGPDIDVEY

-227 QATQLDKFLQQPVID
+227 QATQLDKYLAQPVID

-248 AIAIL
+248 AVAIL

-259 LLNYKAEAVREHY
+259 LLHYKPEAVRENY

-277 NLYSLLKNLLHH
+277 NLYGMLKNLLHH

-310 REMQEDNSLY
+310 RNMQEDNALY

-331 AACDKMVYNTN
+331 AACDKMVYATN
-342 WEPIINSRLFEDDQV
+342 WEPIIASRLFEKDQV

-375 LYDFWLTHPM
+375 LYDFWLTHPL
-385 EYTLLPYLLS
+385 EFTLLPYLLS
-395 YEGGTRSDRVLAK
+395 YEGGTRSDRVLARLT
-408 IIENLALYANDMHSL
+408 EQLPLYASDLHSL

-428 YLRSHPGKGETI
+428 YLRTHPGKGETI
-440 LAAALGSIHE
+440 LCAALSSMYE

-468 SDTIKEAIYT
+468 STTIKDNIYT
-478 AMRTSIDDLVQARL
+478 AMRSSTDDLMQTRL
-492 TAILAG
+492 TAILQG
-498 KKLDVEAFLQRLKQK
+498 RKLDIEAFLQRLKK
-513 QHRHA
+513 KMKK
-518 P
+518 